1 MNHYEI
7 PDVSTL
13 NSLNSFFKSLHHPEK
28 KELDE
33 HTQHEDIQMRESI
46 HSLLSKYDGLVM
58 GGNDF
63 LYTKELPS
71 HPCSYFLYQYG
82 DTLVEA
88 GLDTIFLE
96 NHYLIELIRKVN

>member
-1 MNHYEI
+1 
-7 PDVSTL
+7 
-13 NSLNSFFKSLHHPEK
+13 
-28 KELDE
+28 
-33 HTQHEDIQMRESI
+33 MRESI

-82 DTLVEA
+82 DIQILHVFWNYILVHSNSKHFIA
-88 GLDTIFLE
+88 
-96 NHYLIELIRKVN
+96 R